1 MVRPTTFVELRHSRN
16 ELKQWSERCLNLNSH
31 HCSGERRARVQRCQV
46 RKGQNVLAKV
56 RKKDRKVV
64 AEDLRRVFYA
74 GDSLTAKQ
82 ALEAFVPR

>member
-1 MVRPTTFVELRHSRN
+1 M
-16 ELKQWSERCLNLNSH
+16 
-31 HCSGERRARVQRCQV
+31 